1 MSTLK
6 ELLKNVPV
14 EWKKLG
20 NENIGKFTRGS
31 GLQKKDFTESGIGC
45 IHYGQ
50 VYTFYNTH
58 TYETKSFVSNEFAM
72 NARKAKKGDL
82 VIATT
87 SENDEDVCKAVAWL
101 GEKDIAISSDAC
113 FYSHKLN
120 PKYMSY
126 FFQTEQF
133 QKQKRKYITGTKVR
147 RVNVNDLEKILIPV
161 PYPNDPE
168 KSLAIQQEIV
178 RVLDGLSEQNKAL
191 TAALTNEIDNRKKQ
205 YEYYREE
212 LFRFE
217 GKEVEWK
224 TLGKNITKT
233 INIKWSDTKN
243 EYKYID
249 LSSVDRER
257 RLVTET
263 TVINSEN
270 APSRAKKIV
279 MKDDV
284 IFATTRPTQMRVCLI
299 TEEFSNQIAS
309 TGFCVLR
316 AIKNNVLPK
325 WILHQLTSNS
335 FKIYLEENQA
345 GIAYPAISDSKLKEF
360 KIPIPFPNNKEKSIQ
375 EQERIIRLL
384 DQFDEAT
391 KNIVAQLENEID
403 LRNKQ
408 YEYYR
413 NELLTFND

>member
-1 MSTLK
+1 MSSLK

-31 GLQKKDFTESGIGC
+31 GLQKKDFTGSGIGC

-50 VYTFYNTH
+50 VYTFYNTY

-178 RVLDGLSEQNKAL
+178 RVLDGLSEQNKTL
-191 TAALTNEIDNRKKQ
+191 TAALTQEIDNRKKQ

-224 TLGKNITKT
+224 TLGEVAENLDAMRKPVKSGSRDLGNIPYYGASGIVDYVKDYIFNGDFLLVSEDGANLLARSTPIAFSISGKSWVNNHAH
-233 INIKWSDTKN
+233 ILKFENDNQRKLV
-243 EYKYID
+243 EYYLNTID
-249 LSSVDRER
+249 LEPYITGAAQPKLNQKNLNKIKVP
-257 RLVTET
+257 
-263 TVINSEN
+263 VICQELELEL
-270 APSRAKKIV
+270 IV
-279 MKDDV
+279 
-284 IFATTRPTQMRVCLI
+284 
-299 TEEFSNQIAS
+299 N
-309 TGFCVLR
+309 
-316 AIKNNVLPK
+316 
-325 WILHQLTSNS
+325 
-335 FKIYLEENQA
+335 
-345 GIAYPAISDSKLKEF
+345 
-360 KIPIPFPNNKEKSIQ
+360 
-375 EQERIIRLL
+375 LL
-384 DQFDEAT
+384 DKYDEAT
-391 KNIVAQLENEID
+391 KNIVAQLEKEID

-413 NELLTFND
+413 NQLLTFNGQ